1 MEVEYKKD
9 LRHNYMVIKE
19 NDKET
24 MEAYSLKML
33 EAQEIEGILPVE
45 SRRMDNSTLLYY
57 DITAKQS
64 MAAIL
69 DKAVLSYDK
78 IKSLCTGIID
88 IIDRAYEYL
97 LSEDDFIL
105 APEYI
110 YIEVTSNRPVLC
122 FLPGFGKRV
131 KEQMSSLI
139 EFLMNKVDYNDK
151 EAVLLV
157 YQLYADSREEG
168 YTFDH
173 LTKVLQVKP
182 KVEVGNREGEKV
194 TNEPKYSSNDSS
206 KDNSK
211 DGLQEGK
218 MGYTPDNSTIHFEDK
233 SSHNVI
239 EKRNSNDRS
248 AQRKNKNNIESRIPV
263 MMERV
268 ESEQEMPC
276 YPVKTYLLTGAYV
289 IAGILLVAICLK
301 TGIIYNSFGSRID
314 YSKLFALLLIVL
326 CVEGYLI
333 KLIWDKK
340 NRITKIITKK
350 EYIDPRKNIDDP
362 ESPRI
367 KSDFHQ
373 IKTEFPRINS
383 DSSRVKPELHQIKT
397 ELPRINSD
405 SPRVNSDLPQAR
417 KLIRTILTDNEKGEP
432 LDKPVGEAVYVSQ
445 DHPEGRLYDTPYL
458 TKKGAAFDGALYH
471 EEEDNPTCLL
481 NADVPVAEDKP
492 KAGSN
497 AVYILKPVDEANYQ
511 TIQITGFPFFI
522 GKLKKNVDY
531 CLENDAVSRYH
542 AKLTKEEEHYYI
554 TDLNSTNGT
563 FLNAEAVKTYE
574 KKEINI
580 GDEIAFANIRYLFT
594 M

>member
-9 LRHNYMVIKE
+9 LRHNYMIIKE
-19 NDKET
+19 NDKDN
-24 MEAYSLKML
+24 MEIYSLKML

-173 LTKVLQVKP
+173 LAKVLQVRP
-182 KVEVGNREGEKV
+182 KVEIGNKEREKV
-194 TNEPKYSSNDSS
+194 TNEPKYSSKDSLNDSS
-206 KDNSK
+206 KDSSK
-211 DGLQEGK
+211 AGLQEGK
-218 MGYTPDNSTIHFEDK
+218 MGYTSENSAIHFEDK

-239 EKRNSNDRS
+239 EKRNNNDRN
-248 AQRKNKNNIESRIPV
+248 AQQKNKNNIESRIPV

-276 YPVKTYLLTGAYV
+276 YPVKTYLFTGACV

-314 YSKLFALLLIVL
+314 YSKLFAMILIIL
-326 CVEGYLI
+326 CAEGYLI

-350 EYIDPRKNIDDP
+350 EYIDPRKNADDP
-362 ESPRI
+362 ESPRVN
-367 KSDFHQ
+367 S
-373 IKTEFPRINS
+373 EFPRI
-383 DSSRVKPELHQIKT
+383 KT
-397 ELPRINSD
+397 DFPW
-405 SPRVNSDLPQAR
+405 VNSESPQANSEFPRANSALPQSR
-417 KLIRTILTDNEKGEP
+417 KLKRTILTDNGQGES
-432 LDKPVGEAVYVSQ
+432 LNKSGGEAAYVSQ
-445 DHPEGRLYDTPYL
+445 DHPEDGQYDTPYL
-458 TKKGAAFDGALYH
+458 SKKGAAFGTAVYH

-481 NADVPVAEDKP
+481 NADVPTAEDKP

-497 AVYILKPVDEANYQ
+497 AAYILKPVDEANYQ

-531 CLENDAVSRYH
+531 CLENEAVSRYH
-542 AKLTKEEEHYYI
+542 AKLTNEEKHYYI

-563 FLNAEAVKTYE
+563 FVNAKAVKTYD

-594 M
+594 AN